1 MIEDI
6 DICVGFQHSVDE
18 SGFGHKDGDTGEN
31 GEDDGNIADWGET
44 LHFWI
49 AQISQFISSFKRGGE
64 ARECP
69 SYPTGSTKGTV
80 SLSEEQ
86 RLFDVSL
93 ISKGMTQVRSY

>member
-18 SGFGHKDGDTGEN
+18 SGLGHKDGKTGDN

-64 ARECP
+64 AREGP
-69 SYPTGSTKGTV
+69 SYPIGSMKGTV
-80 SLSEEQ
+80 SFSAE
-86 RLFDVSL
+86 
-93 ISKGMTQVRSY
+93 